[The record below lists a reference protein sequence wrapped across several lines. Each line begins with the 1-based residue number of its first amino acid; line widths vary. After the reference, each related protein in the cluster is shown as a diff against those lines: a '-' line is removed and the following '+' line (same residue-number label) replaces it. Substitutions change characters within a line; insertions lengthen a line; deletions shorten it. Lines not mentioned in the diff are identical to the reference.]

1 MERKTVL
8 VIGDSV
14 SIHYGP
20 FLKEMIKS
28 KYNFDRISEIVDGDL
43 DKPVGANAGDSKM
56 VLEYLKDEYNKG
68 TTYNILLLNCGLH
81 DIRIDRVTKQ
91 IQVMEWEYEENLN
104 IISDLALKMSERV
117 MWITT
122 TPVLDAIHNRRN
134 EGFIRY
140 NKDVILYNSIAEN
153 IMGKYQISCVDIY
166 TFTNNLGDDI
176 YSDHVHFKESVQ
188 ALQGAFIAGH
198 LFCNR

>member
-1 MERKTVL
+1 MERKTVF

-28 KYNFDRISEIVDGDL
+28 RYNFGRTSEIVDGDL

-56 VLEYLKDEYNKG
+56 VLEYLRDEYNKG

-91 IQVMEWEYEENLN
+91 IQVKEWEYEENLN
-104 IISDLALKMSERV
+104 IISDLALKMSKRV

-122 TPVLDAIHNRRN
+122 TPVLDVIHNHRN
-134 EGFIRY
+134 EGFLRY

-153 IMGKYQISCVDIY
+153 IMGEYQISCVDLY
-166 TFTNNLGDDI
+166 TFTNSLGDDI
-176 YSDHVHFKESVQ
+176 YSDHVHFKESVR

-198 LFCNR
+198 LFCN